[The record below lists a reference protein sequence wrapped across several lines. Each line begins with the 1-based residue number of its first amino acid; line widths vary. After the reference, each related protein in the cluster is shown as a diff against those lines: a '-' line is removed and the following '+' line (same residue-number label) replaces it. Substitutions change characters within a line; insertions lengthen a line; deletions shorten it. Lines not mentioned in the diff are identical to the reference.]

1 MVMDHIIVI
10 LMDPNQNLVFALLVI
25 ALLETLALL

>member
-1 MVMDHIIVI
+1 MVMDHIVVI